1 MAQTMRHPLRGGLT
15 AISGLVALVG
25 TLAFV
30 DARVRDQLAALF
42 TSRGPTDEVR
52 AFGEQLETL
61 GLIVVEAVRDQ
72 SLDHAPMV
80 IFAIAA
86 LVLVLFMTRT

>member
-1 MAQTMRHPLRGGLT
+1 
-15 AISGLVALVG
+15 
-25 TLAFV
+25 
-30 DARVRDQLAALF
+30 
-42 TSRGPTDEVR
+42 
-52 AFGEQLETL
+52 
-61 GLIVVEAVRDQ
+61 VVEAVRDQ